1 MKNLILL
8 KKKFETLPKR
18 GKMITVFVALI
29 IGIIVLDCLFK

>member
-18 GKMITVFVALI
+18 GKMITVFVALVL
-29 IGIIVLDCLFK
+29 GIIVLDLLF

>member
-18 GKMITVFVALI
+18 GKMITVFVGL
-29 IGIIVLDCLFK
+29 VL

>member
-8 KKKFETLPKR
+8 KKKFETLSKR
-18 GKMITVFVALI
+18 GKMVTVFVALI